1 MIETQIKAWM
11 HYQAQALL
19 PWVAH
24 LHCYLH
30 FSIKK
35 KRNVLSWAHRQ
46 LQWLSCSALVLTF
59 LERFPCSANSF
70 LLPKRLA
77 HEEVRSKK
85 KAPLFA
91 SKSEKLWFHF
101 TLACGKFN
109 SAWLSN
115 IISSSH
121 PWKGVRR
128 RGWERECSRRDHHVR
143 SAHVSWLFPKQ
154 LYFHY

>member
-1 MIETQIKAWM
+1 MTETQIKAWM

-35 KRNVLSWAHRQ
+35 KRNVLSWAHRW
-46 LQWLSCSALVLTF
+46 LQWLFCFALVLTF
-59 LERFPCSANSF
+59 HELFLCSANSS

-77 HEEVRSKK
+77 YEEVRSKK
-85 KAPLFA
+85 SPLCS

-101 TLACGKFN
+101 TLPRGKFN
-109 SAWLSN
+109 STRLSN
-115 IISSSH
+115 NNFKFSSM
-121 PWKGVRR
+121 
-128 RGWERECSRRDHHVR
+128 ERTEEERMRKRCSRRDHHVR
-143 SAHVSWLFPKQ
+143 NELVVFQAALFSFLTKR
-154 LYFHY
+154 

>member
-35 KRNVLSWAHRQ
+35 KRNVLSWAHRW
-46 LQWLSCSALVLTF
+46 LQSLFCFALVLTF
-59 LERFPCSANSF
+59 HERFPCSANSF

-85 KAPLFA
+85 TPLFS

-109 SAWLSN
+109 SARLSN
-115 IISSSH
+115 NNFKFSSM
-121 PWKGVRR
+121 
-128 RGWERECSRRDHHVR
+128 ERSEEERMRKRCSRRDHHVR
-143 SAHVSWLFPKQ
+143 SAYVSWLLPKH

>member
-35 KRNVLSWAHRQ
+35 KRNVLSQAHRQ
-46 LQWLSCSALVLTF
+46 LQCLFCFALVLTF
-59 LERFPCSANSF
+59 HERFPCSANSF
-70 LLPKRLA
+70 LLPKTWRNK
-77 HEEVRSKK
+77 VKK
-85 KAPLFA
+85 TPLFS

-101 TLACGKFN
+101 TLVCGKFN
-109 SAWLSN
+109 STWLSN
-115 IISSSH
+115 NNLKFSST
-121 PWKGVRR
+121 
-128 RGWERECSRRDHHVR
+128 ERSEKERMRKRCSKREHHVR
-143 SAHVSWLFPKQ
+143 SAYVSWLFPKQ